1 MEASVKVL
9 DHVPVIN
16 FRNHVT
22 VRKVPLDVVG
32 QGLGGKLRDVAQIPS
47 SFGSRAGC
55 LVVLDEGGAEIQP
68 AVDRA
73 GRKSFKLVERM
84 AAHHHR
90 EVPRHDVVV
99 AIGNSDGDGVGA

>member
-32 QGLGGKLRDVAQIPS
+32 QGLGRLLSDAGKIPS
-47 SFGSRAGC
+47 GLGARTCC
-55 LVVLDEGGAEIQP
+55 LVILVEGGAEVLP
-68 AVDRA
+68 TVDRVA
-73 GRKSFKLVERM
+73 GRASSQLR
-84 AAHHHR
+84 A
-90 EVPRHDVVV
+90 
-99 AIGNSDGDGVGA
+99 